1 MPDSRLIRF
10 RLRQVIPG
18 LLGLLLVSFAEAQT
32 PTERGA
38 PREGLYR
45 EITAALRVEGR
56 PTEADFA
63 RLSGLLLQN
72 GREFPADPRL
82 DLNAQ
87 LCFAFNRRQ
96 RDPEAHAAWDAH
108 LRTALVR
115 ELATQ
120 ELAPRVRDIWEG
132 LIIRIDA
139 RTLEET
145 RRAGG
150 GPADLAPLRAR
161 IDALVARSPDVTPV
175 LVGET
180 LYHALLSAEQPAAVE
195 AYLRRTVASPNA
207 AVAEFAQGEL
217 NKIAATRQP
226 LELTF
231 TAMDG
236 REIDLADFRGQV
248 VLIDFWATWCVPCIK
263 ELPKLKAAHEKYRD
277 HGLVVIG
284 VSFDNADAEAKLRDF
299 IEKND
304 MDWIHQYDG
313 RGWKN
318 EIGQRFSIRAIPTV
332 FLLNREGVVVDTNA
346 RGDRLDGLIR
356 EQLGL

>member
-1 MPDSRLIRF
+1 MINLHLHFCRPVLA
-10 RLRQVIPG
+10 G
-18 LLGLLLVSFAEAQT
+18 LLGLVLVSLAGAQT
-32 PTERGA
+32 PSDRG
-38 PREGLYR
+38 PSREGFYR

-56 PTEADFA
+56 PTEADFT
-63 RLSGLLLQN
+63 RLSSLLLRN
-72 GREFPADPRL
+72 GRESPDDPRL

-108 LRTALVR
+108 LRAALVQ
-115 ELATQ
+115 ELATAD
-120 ELAPRVRDIWEG
+120 LTPRVRDIWEG

-139 RTLEET
+139 RKLEET

-150 GPADLAPLRAR
+150 AIDLAPLRAR
-161 IDALVARSPDVTPV
+161 IDALIARSPEGTPV

-195 AYLRRTVASPNA
+195 AYLLHTVASPNA
-207 AVAEFAQGEL
+207 AVVEFAQGEL
-217 NKIAATRQP
+217 NKIASTRQP

-263 ELPKLKAAHEKYRD
+263 ELPKLKAVYAKYRD

-284 VSFDNADAEAKLRDF
+284 VSFDKANAEAKLRAF
-299 IEKND
+299 IEEND
-304 MDWIHQYDG
+304 LDWIHHYDG
-313 RGWKN
+313 RGWQN
-318 EIGQRFSIRAIPTV
+318 EIGQRFAIRAVPTV

-346 RGDRLDGLIR
+346 RGDRLDGLVR